1 MPFSEIIDT
10 GVGLLADHW
19 TKVLSGILVFYL
31 GRVLGRRKAIADWS
45 RREFLNRLMVSLNSI
60 QRTADGKPKLAIRTL
75 LEKNLP
81 EVLLNVFAVERVL
94 AAANKTTEQD
104 PILPLPKEDRWLV
117 LNAVLNEIA
126 ERFAVGT
133 LARDLGVAVESKPYV
148 ICLTNEVAGPVKTRK
163 IRAMVVQEEHLM
175 SGAFEGEIALE
186 AESHVTRLD
195 TLKKMR
201 ERYRVEPD
209 LFLRVELGVT
219 K

>member
-1 MPFSEIIDT
+1 MALSEIVDT
-10 GVGLLADHW
+10 AFGLLADHW
-19 TKVLSGILVFYL
+19 AKVASGLVVFYL

-45 RREFLNRLMVSLNSI
+45 RREFLNRLMVSLNSLH
-60 QRTADGKPKLAIRTL
+60 RTADGKPKLLIRTL

-81 EVLLNVFAVERVL
+81 EVLLNVYAVERVL
-94 AAANKTTEQD
+94 AAAARTTEHD
-104 PILPLPKEDRWLV
+104 PILLLPKDDRWLV

-133 LARDLGVAVESKPYV
+133 LARDLGLAVESKPYL

-163 IRAMVVQEEHLM
+163 IRAMVVQEESLV
-175 SGAFEGEIALE
+175 SGAFEGDLALE

-201 ERYRVEPD
+201 ERYRDEPD
-209 LFLRVELGVT
+209 LFLRVELGVVR
-219 K
+219 

>member
-1 MPFSEIIDT
+1 MSLSEIVDT

-19 TKVLSGILVFYL
+19 TKVLSGLAVFYL
-31 GRVLGRRKAIADWS
+31 GRVLGRRRAIADWS
-45 RREFLNRLMVSLNSI
+45 RREFLNRLMISLNSL
-60 QRTADGKPKLAIRTL
+60 QPTADGKRKLAIRTL

-81 EVLLNVFAVERVL
+81 EVLLNVYAVERVL
-94 AAANKTTEQD
+94 AAAAKTTETD

-117 LNAVLNEIA
+117 LNSVLNEIA

-133 LARDLGVAVESKPYV
+133 LARDLGVAVESQPYV

-163 IRAMVVQEEHLM
+163 IRAMVVREDHLT
-175 SGAFEGEIALE
+175 SGAFEQEVTLE
-186 AESHVTRLD
+186 AESHITRID
-195 TLKKMR
+195 TLRRLR
-201 ERYRVEPD
+201 ERYRTEPD